1 MGTAWL
7 QFFFL
12 PKKNLNGSSL
22 TDIHRSGCNT
32 KIRLVMISKPALGP
46 LKFKKINK
54 YDIYFFWS
62 NFFGSHV
69 VSLILVLR
77 MWEYLDMVK
86 DPLNLKKKAK
96 IGPQF
101 FLQPFGALNFGFTD
115 LGVTGYDNESFK
127 FEKNGCCI
135 KNVSNLLFD
144 KFIFVSN
151 GMWQM
156 VMIIL

>member
-1 MGTAWL
+1 MV
-7 QFFFL
+7 QFFWQ
-12 PKKNLNGSSL
+12 PCGVLNFGL
-22 TDIHRSGCNT
+22 TDVGVSGHG
-32 KIRLVMISKPALGP
+32 KGP
-46 LKFKKINK
+46 LKFEKKSQNWPPI
-54 YDIYFFWS
+54 
-62 NFFGSHV
+62 
-69 VSLILVLR
+69 
-77 MWEYLDMVK
+77 
-86 DPLNLKKKAK
+86 
-96 IGPQF
+96 

-151 GMWQM
+151 GMWQL